1 MMRKSYIIGFIIFI
15 ILDLVKFAVKKES
28 LKSILDA
35 LSKTCSCIT
44 IWFFLF
50 GQ

>member
-1 MMRKSYIIGFIIFI
+1 MMRKSYIIGFIILI
-15 ILDLVKFAVKKES
+15 ILGLVNLTVKKES

-44 IWFFLF
+44 VWLCLF
-50 GQ
+50 G

>member
-1 MMRKSYIIGFIIFI
+1 MMRKSYIIGFIILI
-15 ILDLVKFAVKKES
+15 ILDLVKFAVKES